1 MDLEPEEVRVLGC
14 LIEKEATTPDVYP
27 LTLNSL
33 RLACNQSSS
42 RSPVV
47 SYDDAT
53 VQGALQTLR
62 ERGLTRIVHSVHN
75 RATKYR
81 HVLDEQLRLDE
92 RELAV
97 IGVLLLR
104 GPQTVGELRSR
115 TERMASFDSLGDVEQ
130 TLERLAARE
139 EPLVRRLERLTGQ
152 KDPRWVH
159 LLGGEPDLS
168 ELAASA
174 PAPSRASAA
183 VRDDGRIDELEARV
197 ASLEAR
203 LASLEDELGR

>member
-203 LASLEDELGR
+203 LASLEDELGG

>member
-42 RSPVV
+42 RSPIV

-139 EPLVRRLERLTGQ
+139 EPLVRRLERLAGQ

-183 VRDDGRIDELEARV
+183 VRDDGRVDELEARV

-203 LASLEDELGR
+203 LASLEEELGR